1 MYPVHAQIR
10 ATPLPQT
17 NPYTPPGL
25 LVEETIED
33 GEEDSEDPTE
43 ETQNVPGDDSNP
55 LNPAG
60 DSLDTL
66 IQQGINTD
74 LWQQMRGDLPCVDAT
89 TECIAELQSVA
100 VIQNPLLLEIDT
112 RIEEID
118 IRIEEAKAAN
128 KKSIKLSVLRPAV
141 RVFLE
146 PTSVYSTDPNNPV
159 QNRPRPLEKIAQIV
173 SNPTRIINE
182 LLSSVGIPL
191 FDSLFGGS
199 DRNQERA
206 IAISDLEVKL
216 AEIQRGRA
224 ELADQVKE
232 KVALAVFDVDTSR
245 REFQLSTEVS
255 RRESARLQL
264 ADADYRLG
272 IGTSDSYLGQIT
284 SLDRQKAQS
293 FKAWTSLRSQLE
305 KIKLLCHGTP

>member
-1 MYPVHAQIR
+1 MLQVYQVQVQAQ
-10 ATPLPQT
+10 PLPQT
-17 NPYTPPGL
+17 KRPAPSPSL
-25 LVEETIED
+25 IVEEIIED
-33 GEEDSEDPTE
+33 GEEPTE
-43 ETQNVPGDDSNP
+43 ETQNVPGDDGNP

-74 LWQQMRGDLPCVDAT
+74 LWQQMRGDLPCVEAT

-100 VIQNPLLLEIDT
+100 VQQNPLLLEVDT

-118 IRIEEAKAAN
+118 SRIEEAKAAN

-182 LLSSVGIPL
+182 LLSAVGIPL

-199 DRNQERA
+199 DQNQERA

-232 KVALAVFDVDTSR
+232 KVALAVFDFDTSR

-272 IGTSDSYLGQIT
+272 TGTSDSYLGQIT

-305 KIKLLCHGTP
+305 KIKLLCLGTP